1 MGLCGSVDEK
11 TKNDES
17 QSDEADA
24 KPDTRAK
31 IDTVVVNWNMAGI
44 NENAYVFFFIF
55 LKFQKDTTQKHTHIK
70 QSGISTGI
78 DEEIRERREEHGL
91 GIRGD
96 VVFFDRTCCD
106 WFSIRYRKFKSI
118 YEENSGFDNRSSL

>member
-24 KPDTRAK
+24 KQDTRAK

-44 NENAYVFFFIF
+44 NENAYVFFFF
-55 LKFQKDTTQKHTHIK
+55 
-70 QSGISTGI
+70 
-78 DEEIRERREEHGL
+78 
-91 GIRGD
+91 
-96 VVFFDRTCCD
+96 
-106 WFSIRYRKFKSI
+106 
-118 YEENSGFDNRSSL
+118 

>member
-17 QSDEADA
+17 QSKEADA

-44 NENAYVFFFIF
+44 NENAYVFFLNFSQIS
-55 LKFQKDTTQKHTHIK
+55 KGYNTNTYTHLTVWNINW
-70 QSGISTGI
+70 
-78 DEEIRERREEHGL
+78 DRR
-91 GIRGD
+91 RD
-96 VVFFDRTCCD
+96 P
-106 WFSIRYRKFKSI
+106 
-118 YEENSGFDNRSSL
+118 